1 MYRWQ
6 IMLLLFL
13 AVGGML
19 LVARAQEGDSCP
31 VYVTAALQSAQTACE
46 SLGRNQA
53 CYGNNAV
60 IAEFWQDR
68 DDLVFSAPNDRVA
81 LVDLRRVSTAPL
93 DLDKRLWGVVVL
105 KAQANLPMTLP
116 GQSVTFL
123 LMGDATLENA
133 VEPDAA
139 LLPITPVQATV
150 PSNANLRSLPSTTSN
165 IIGSARAGDTLA
177 IIGLNPAADWYE
189 VEQADGTHAWIRGDL
204 VRIAQPDLLAGLP
217 VIDDSAPR
225 FAPMQAF
232 YFNSQSGDLACN
244 QAPNALIIQ
253 SPENLSVFLNINGLE
268 IRIGSTVLFT
278 SFVQPDGT
286 RLLVGTLLEG
296 TLDAR
301 YQAFAL
307 DLTQP
312 GQTFA
317 VTLNA
322 DGQVDD
328 NSQLVDLGANATVA
342 ANIQAGCS
350 SVASNPLLPTPLPPS
365 VCDFS
370 VSYQTTS
377 KTSGSADL
385 SDVGPGDP
393 CTLAAKRLVNLRAG
407 PSIRYAWNGQL
418 LEGERAVADGY
429 ALDEA
434 SQRWWRLTNGLWIRN
449 DLVEQAGACDSLPL
463 ITTAPEPPPPPTP
476 RATASQIYE
485 ITHRCADLNNV
496 SAGETIVFQRGIGR
510 WPTPE
515 EKAAAMAGVTAT
527 ITIDGTPLAVYY
539 EGTTLHTGDGIPDGY
554 GDRARANWTATPG
567 THTVSVFWSAYANS
581 DSCTFTIS
589 G

>member
-1 MYRWQ
+1 MNRWH
-6 IMLLLFL
+6 ILLLLFL
-13 AVGGML
+13 AAGGL
-19 LVARAQEGDSCP
+19 LPVVRAQEGDSCP
-31 VYVTAALQSAQTACE
+31 VFVTAALQSVQTACANV
-46 SLGRNQA
+46 GRNQA

-60 IAEFWQDR
+60 IAEFWQER
-68 DDLVFSAPNDRVA
+68 DDLLFSAPNDRVA

-116 GQSVTFL
+116 GQAVTFL

-139 LLPITPVQATV
+139 LLPVTPVQAV
-150 PSNANLRSLPSTTSN
+150 VASNANLRSLPSTTSN
-165 IIGSARAGDTLA
+165 IVGSTSAGETLA
-177 IIGLNPAADWYE
+177 LIGLDPAAGWYE
-189 VEQADGTHAWIRGDL
+189 IEQIDGTHAWVRGDL
-204 VRIAQPDLLAGLP
+204 VTVAQPDLLAGLP
-217 VIDDSAPR
+217 IVDASAPR

-232 YFNSQSGDLACN
+232 YFNSQSGDLACS
-244 QAPNALIIQ
+244 QAPNALVIQ
-253 SPENLSVFLNINGLE
+253 SPENFSVLLNINGLE

-322 DGQVDD
+322 EGQVDE
-328 NSQLVDLGANATVA
+328 NSQLVDLGVNATVA
-342 ANIQAGCS
+342 ANIQAGCG
-350 SVASNPLLPTPLPPS
+350 SVAANPLLPAPLPPN
-365 VCDFS
+365 VCDFA

-377 KTSGSADL
+377 KTGGSGDL

-393 CTLAAKRLVNLRAG
+393 CTLAADRLANLRGG
-407 PSIRYAWNGQL
+407 PGVSYPWNGQL
-418 LEGERAVADGY
+418 LEGERAVPDGY

-434 SQRWWRLTNGLWIRN
+434 NQRWWRLSNGLWVRS

-463 ITTAPEPPPPPTP
+463 ITIVPEPPPPPPPTG
-476 RATASQIYE
+476 SQIYE
-485 ITHRCADLNNV
+485 ITHSCADLNNV
-496 SAGETIVFQRGIGR
+496 RAGQTIVFQRGIGR

-527 ITIDGTPLAVYY
+527 ITIDGTPLEVYY
-539 EGTTLHTGDGIPDGY
+539 EGTTLHTGDGAPDGY

-567 THTVSVFWSAYANS
+567 THTVSVFWSVYARS
-581 DSCTFTIS
+581 DSCTFTIR